1 MKTPIG
7 KLNIKTQEFILI
19 EQQQQQQQQT
29 LTGQPLGTIGN
40 QLIILRTALK

>member
-19 EQQQQQQQQT
+19 EQQQQQQQT